1 MVKLFKPTSYRSAAA
16 LAVGATALW
25 KGISFINALL
35 LAAYFG
41 ASRATDVYF
50 YLILT
55 MGVGWFFV
63 QRLNAAVI
71 IPHAMTLESTKPNSG
86 RALLNGYL
94 YMYIVLAALLIGL
107 GICAPVQ
114 SVSLFSRFS
123 APYLETQ
130 RTLIAWAFV
139 FFALQILTTYLL
151 AILEMYKRF
160 ATALFTPLNALMP
173 LLFLLCFG
181 RTHGVI
187 SMLYGFVVSYAVQ
200 VLIYS
205 VMLKK
210 ELGWKLTRG
219 EIYHSAAFAK
229 NLVSNQ
235 CMELANIVSGVLPL
249 YLLSGLGTGVVS
261 ALNYARQLSDS
272 STEVFTL
279 RVTNVSKIQLTEL
292 AAQNNW
298 PAFNNAYN
306 TTHFALWFLLTP
318 LSVFSIF
325 YAPEI
330 ITLFFARGEFS
341 TQDVRESAAFL
352 RPLLGLVWIMVP
364 ILMQSNIVAATRKLK
379 EFFPYALAGILLFI
393 VSVPFTVDAWGAL
406 AYPYTQLVC
415 CVAGQFI
422 NWMFLR
428 KYLPDFYIKPAF
440 TDGLRLV
447 GFNLISLIPAVLCT
461 RFLAGQTAWM
471 VLLVGGLIYVAVL
484 AALTYYSS
492 DFKRFL
498 QVASSHNP
506 S

>member
-41 ASRATDVYF
+41 ASGATDLYF

-55 MGVGWFFV
+55 TGVAWFFV

-71 IPHAMTLESTKPNSG
+71 IPHAMTLETAHPNSG

-94 YMYIVLAALLIGL
+94 YVYILLAALLIGL
-107 GICAPVQ
+107 GICLPVQ
-114 SVSLFSRFS
+114 SVALFSRFS
-123 APYLETQ
+123 TPYLETQ
-130 RTLIAWAFV
+130 RTLISWAFV

-151 AILEMYKRF
+151 AILEMHKRF

-200 VLIYS
+200 VILYS
-205 VMLKK
+205 ITLKK
-210 ELGWKLTRG
+210 ELGWTLTRG

-292 AAQNNW
+292 AARNDW

-318 LSVFSIF
+318 LSVFSVF

-330 ITLFFARGEFS
+330 ITLFFSRGAFS
-341 TQDVRESAAFL
+341 AQDARESAAFL
-352 RPLLGLVWIMVP
+352 RPLLGLVWLMVP

-393 VSVPFTVDAWGAL
+393 VSVPFTVNVWGAL

-428 KYLPDFYIKPAF
+428 KYLPGFYIKPAF

-447 GFNLISLIPAVLCT
+447 GFNLIALIPAVLCT
-461 RFLAGQTAWM
+461 HFLAGQTAWM

-484 AALTYYSS
+484 AALTYYSD